1 MKAVAIFGGTFNP
14 IHFGHLCIAEEIR
27 TKFNLDKVIFV
38 PTNLPPHKNPS
49 DLVSARQRWLMTHL
63 ATVSNPCFEVSTFE
77 IDSGGKSYAVDTI
90 KHFRKHFG
98 DKVKIYFIIGADML
112 VDIAAWKNIGEILK
126 LCRFIAVSRPGY
138 DVQKIFN
145 QYYLSSKNT
154 SIASELME
162 NVLGRMW
169 PLWILVPLL
178 SVSGSK
184 SGKASSIW
192 CRKPSNSS
200 YTISNFIYDHQRKR
214 FDSP

>member
-14 IHFGHLCIAEEIR
+14 IHFGHLLIAEEVR

-90 KHFRKHFG
+90 KHFHKFFG
-98 DKVKIYFIIGADML
+98 EKVKLYFIIGADALMEL
-112 VDIAAWKNIGEILK
+112 SSWKNVGEILK

-145 QYYLSSKNT
+145 QY
-154 SIASELME
+154 
-162 NVLGRMW
+162 
-169 PLWILVPLL
+169 
-178 SVSGSK
+178 
-184 SGKASSIW
+184 
-192 CRKPSNSS
+192 
-200 YTISNFIYDHQRKR
+200 F
-214 FDSP
+214 

>member
-14 IHFGHLCIAEEIR
+14 IHFGHLSIAEEIR

-77 IDSGGKSYAVDTI
+77 IDNGGKSYTIDTI
-90 KHFRKHFG
+90 KHFRKHF
-98 DKVKIYFIIGADML
+98 DEKVKLYFIIGADML
-112 VDIAAWKNIGEILK
+112 VEIASWKNVGEILQ
-126 LCRFIAVSRPGY
+126 LCHFIAVSRPGY

-145 QYYLSSKNT
+145 QYFLGSKYA

-162 NVLGRMW
+162 NVLVEDVAMFDVSSTTVRQKVREW
-169 PLWILVPLL
+169 KSIKYLVPEP
-178 SVSGSK
+178 VEQ
-184 SGKASSIW
+184 
-192 CRKPSNSS
+192 
-200 YTISNFIYDHQRKR
+200 FIHNQQLYI
-214 FDSP
+214 